1 MPYACK
7 YLKAGAVLQM
17 SYKLVSI
24 GDASTGKT
32 SLLARFGQNTFDEH
46 QSSTI
51 GVEFSTV
58 EHSGVKMTLWDEHIH
73 AVKDGD
79 DTCPVIAIRSAKVG
93 DFGGRSVSTTRSSM
107 VSRLLYVCVV

>member
-1 MPYACK
+1 VGSITIKSGAN
-7 YLKAGAVLQM
+7 AGNQLAKREIVLVDQTM
-17 SYKLVSI
+17 
-24 GDASTGKT
+24 KT
-32 SLLARFGQNTFDEH
+32 
-46 QSSTI
+46 
-51 GVEFSTV
+51 
-58 EHSGVKMTLWDEHIH
+58 VKMTLWDEHIH